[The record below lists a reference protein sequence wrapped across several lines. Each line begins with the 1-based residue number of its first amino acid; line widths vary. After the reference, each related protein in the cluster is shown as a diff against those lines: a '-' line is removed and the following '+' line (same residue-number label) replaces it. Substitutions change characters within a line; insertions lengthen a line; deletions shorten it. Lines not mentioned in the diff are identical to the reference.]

1 MNANATDQRRSERGI
16 VTTFYS
22 FKGGTGRSM
31 AAANTACLLARS
43 GKGKRVLLIDWDLE
57 APGLHRYFQADCYS
71 KPGLVEYFATL
82 EEKLRTDATL
92 YEALKGP
99 DGFRHLEDALPF
111 EDFVHPLSDVGIDLL
126 AAGRLDSAY
135 VGRMRAF
142 RWAEFRKEFPVVFD
156 AFRDLITE
164 NYSDAII
171 DSRTGHTDVGGICT
185 MVLPQRLVAVFAPNH
200 QNLDLRRKLSG
211 QLSPT
216 QRKYGTA
223 CLINT

>member
-92 YEALKGP
+92 YEALK
-99 DGFRHLEDALPF
+99 
-111 EDFVHPLSDVGIDLL
+111 
-126 AAGRLDSAY
+126 
-135 VGRMRAF
+135 
-142 RWAEFRKEFPVVFD
+142 FPVVFD